1 MPRAPTAC
9 VAALGL
15 VVLACCAVVW
25 GHGSPPPALPPAP
38 PAVNDVTNVVHV
50 KPVRWSWVH
59 WWESNRDVYLKVLV
73 QARQQ
78 EPDQAALARMRKGA
92 GDALMEAL
100 KDDAYAA
107 RASAAIALGQMRY
120 QGALEPLKTLAD
132 KDSNDA
138 VRRCAVIAI
147 GLLDTPGAQDALQ
160 QVAAVSPVMAQAR
173 QVAFGLMTDVNVAV
187 ADNLRRQLG
196 GSDAAAEAIAAWA
209 LRLNR
214 NAGNDKALGDMIAG
228 KDALWPANEA
238 LLAMRGV
245 DSSKGLAAFL
255 LGAPSARSSPAWRAL
270 EQLATALK
278 LQVYDLRPGNYE
290 RKYGDYVKATEEFN
304 KNNPNRAATTQPTG
318 KPKVR
323 SICVGYEEI
332 YLARLRASAA
342 IALGEHDDD
351 ISRAALRKCLEEK
364 PDGFNHLYQ
373 ELAMIALG
381 KLHDAQGADMLLRGL
396 NSKPARNGPP
406 DKDDQTLSLKG
417 FAAIGLGLYCRPVPS
432 PQGTIYPPHSDTIC
446 EALAKHMADAGE
458 DIEVR
463 SACAVALG
471 LSGRT
476 ETLKHLVAAS
486 EKLRAGDD
494 LLNGYV
500 LLARGMLGDHN
511 IIEPAAKYLEVRNDK
526 VDPAG
531 IMGRRAA
538 VLGLGLTGL
547 PEAVPPL
554 VKAWD
559 LSYYVNREVPIAL
572 SLCKAYGQYEPLVKL
587 MKDKTS
593 KPLERAFAARCLG
606 ELFISERPQRLA
618 GVTNGGNYM
627 FKNMP
632 MMPYQALANEFL
644 YTYLMAMFGEEW
656 K

>member
-15 VVLACCAVVW
+15 VLLSYCAVVL
-25 GHGSPPPALPPAP
+25 GHGSPPPAPPP
-38 PAVNDVTNVVHV
+38 PPLVTDVASVVHV
-50 KPVRWSWVH
+50 KPVLWSWVH
-59 WWESNRDVYLKVLV
+59 WWESNRDVYLRVLD
-73 QARQQ
+73 QARMQ
-78 EPDQAALARMRKGA
+78 EPDQAALDKMRKGA
-92 GDALMEAL
+92 GDALIEAL

-120 QGALEPLKTLAD
+120 QEALEPLKTLAD

-147 GLLDTPGAQDALQ
+147 GLLNTPKAQDALQ
-160 QVAAVSPVMAQAR
+160 EVTATSPIMTQAR
-173 QVAFGLMTDVNVAV
+173 QAAFGLMTDVNADV

-196 GSDAAAEAIAAWA
+196 GNDAAGAAIAAWA
-209 LRLNR
+209 LRLNA
-214 NAGNDKALGDMIAG
+214 NAGNDKALGNVVAG
-228 KDALWPANEA
+228 SDAVWPANEA
-238 LLAMRGV
+238 LLGMRGL

-255 LGAPSARSSPAWRAL
+255 LGTPSARSSPAWRAL
-270 EQLATALK
+270 EQRAAALK
-278 LQVYDLRPGNYE
+278 LQVYDLRPGNYDQ
-290 RKYGDYVKATEEFN
+290 KYGDYVKSTEEFN
-304 KNNPNRAATTQPTG
+304 KNNPNRAATTQPKG
-318 KPKVR
+318 KPNTR
-323 SICVGYEEI
+323 TIYVGYEEI

-351 ISRAALRKCLEEK
+351 ISRAALRKCLEDK

-373 ELAMIALG
+373 ELAMISLG
-381 KLHDAQGADMLLRGL
+381 KLHDAQGADMLLRGF
-396 NSKPARNGPP
+396 NSKPARNGRPA
-406 DKDDQTLSLKG
+406 KDDPAVSLKG

-446 EALAKHMADAGE
+446 EALAKHLADADE

-463 SACAVALG
+463 SACAVAIG

-476 ETLKHLVAAS
+476 ETLKYLVAAS

-511 IIEPAAKYLEVRNDK
+511 IIEPAAKYLDTRTERA
-526 VDPAG
+526 DPAG

-559 LSYYVNREVPIAL
+559 LSYYVNREVPVAL

-587 MKDKTS
+587 MKDKNA

-606 ELFISERPQRLA
+606 ELFIAERPQRLA
-618 GVTNGGNYM
+618 SVINGGNYM

-644 YTYLMAMFGEEW
+644 YTYLMAMFGKEW